1 MMVTGGSGTVHSTEP
16 LNPTSTPAREAEQ
29 APPPSE
35 AAVEPNVE
43 PNGNGAPELR
53 EKGLYLIGRPTL
65 KQFLRHVRRHAV
77 DPPAE
82 ADLIDE
88 WNAANRVLHTR
99 ERDEAGLADDAPI
112 VRMGPEYTPLLS
124 DLLRDPMIRHG
135 FNSVPTEVA
144 LVDLERVVVYQ
155 KHIDLGHVA
164 RLERELPPE
173 LSREQIFRF
182 CLPYDHALP
191 PVRWSR
197 TLRDKFVF
205 VSPSNDLRFLG
216 IMPLEAHDIPHTP
229 HLGVLVGVVGIAVGF
244 GSNFLNAVYA
254 ERRLI
259 LRNGSHRAYLLRKR
273 GITRVPCIIQHASS
287 REELEV
293 VGSSALQRDPD
304 LYLSSPRPP
313 MLRDYFDP
321 DLHKVM
327 TVQQRLHQVTVSFD
341 AEEGEIPVL

>member
-1 MMVTGGSGTVHSTEP
+1 MVVNKMNGRIATA
-16 LNPTSTPAREAEQ
+16 TPAKTLKGAPRPAAETPQ
-29 APPPSE
+29 APPQSGPAAGPSDD
-35 AAVEPNVE
+35 
-43 PNGNGAPELR
+43 GAPELAD
-53 EKGLYLIGRPTL
+53 KGLYLIGRPTL
-65 KQFLRHVRRHAV
+65 KQFLHHVRRYAV

-88 WNAANRVLHTR
+88 WNAANRVLQAR
-99 ERDEAGLADDAPI
+99 ERDEAGLADDPPI
-112 VRMGPEYTPLLS
+112 VQMGAEYTPLLS
-124 DLLRDPMIRHG
+124 ELLCDPMIRHG
-135 FNSVPTEVA
+135 FNSVPTEIA
-144 LVDLERVVVYQ
+144 LVDLERIVVYQ
-155 KHIDLGHVA
+155 RHIDLGHVA

-173 LSREQIFRF
+173 LSREQIFKL
-182 CLPYDHALP
+182 CLPHDHPLP

-197 TLRDKFVF
+197 TPQGKFVF

-216 IMPLEAHDIPHTP
+216 IMPLEPHDIPDTP
-229 HLGVLVGVVGIAVGF
+229 PPGVLVGVVGIAVGF

-293 VGSSALQRDPD
+293 VGSSALRRDPD
-304 LYLSSPRPP
+304 QYLRSPRPP

-327 TVQQRLHQVTVSFD
+327 TVQQRLHHVTVRFD
-341 AEEGEIPVL
+341 VEESEIPAL

>member
-1 MMVTGGSGTVHSTEP
+1 VTRTVPSTEP
-16 LNPTSTPAREAEQ
+16 LNPTRTPAREAEQ
-29 APPPSE
+29 PSPPSE
-35 AAVEPNVE
+35 PAVEAM
-43 PNGNGAPELR
+43 GNGAPELR
-53 EKGLYLIGRPTL
+53 EKGLYIIGRPTL

-88 WNAANRVLHTR
+88 WNAANRVLRAR

-112 VRMGPEYTPLLS
+112 VQMGPEYTPLLT

-135 FNSVPTEVA
+135 FNSVPTEIA
-144 LVDLERVVVYQ
+144 MVDLERIIVYQ

-173 LSREQIFRF
+173 LSREQIFRL
-182 CLPYDHALP
+182 CLPHDHPLP

-197 TLRDKFVF
+197 TPRDKFVF

-216 IMPLEAHDIPHTP
+216 IMSLKSRDIPDTP
-229 HLGVLVGVVGIAVGF
+229 HPGVLVGVVGIAVGF

-321 DLHKVM
+321 ALHKVM
-327 TVQQRLHQVTVSFD
+327 TVQQRLHQVTVGFD
-341 AEEGEIPVL
+341 ADESEIPAL

>member
-1 MMVTGGSGTVHSTEP
+1 MVV
-16 LNPTSTPAREAEQ
+16 N
-29 APPPSE
+29 
-35 AAVEPNVE
+35 
-43 PNGNGAPELR
+43 NGNAGIGVAASAAPDEASAPAPETRQAPELAD
-53 EKGLYLIGRPTL
+53 KGLYLTGRPTL
-65 KQFLRHVRRHAV
+65 KQFLHHVRRHAV

-88 WNAANRVLHTR
+88 WNAANRVLRAR

-112 VRMGPEYTPLLS
+112 VQMGPEYTPLLS
-124 DLLRDPMIRHG
+124 ELLRDPLIRHG

-144 LVDLERVVVYQ
+144 LVDLERIIVYQ
-155 KHIDLGHVA
+155 RHIDLGHVA

-173 LSREQIFRF
+173 LSREQIFRL
-182 CLPYDHALP
+182 CLPHDHPLP

-197 TLRDKFVF
+197 TPRDKFVF

-216 IMPLEAHDIPHTP
+216 IMSLKSRDIPDTP
-229 HLGVLVGVVGIAVGF
+229 HPGVLVGVVGIAVGF

-287 REELEV
+287 RAELEV
-293 VGSSALQRDPD
+293 VGSSALRRDPD

-321 DLHKVM
+321 ALHKVM
-327 TVQQRLHQVTVSFD
+327 TVQQRLHQVTVGFD
-341 AEEGEIPVL
+341 ADESEIPAL